1 MWSLCLFVRQCE
13 DYVFFRGLSVVE
25 HFRQLSA
32 SPSQGFSCL
41 ANHEPAIL
49 LKFRAAFT
57 SKTFPKLVPWKT
69 LFPNK
74 HWNRKI
80 WCFCNIVA
88 LQYAI
93 IHAPGKGIWKHHEY
107 ALENVWRV
115 LFWSGGL
122 FFAALVAGEFFVY
135 SSTPTFLKSFLL
147 TNYCNIPTSVCFF
160 VLFCLQLCLKIT
172 HYLTKLKQT
181 VN

>member
-1 MWSLCLFVRQCE
+1 MS
-13 DYVFFRGLSVVE
+13 FFRGLSVVA

-57 SKTFPKLVPWKT
+57 SKTYFQN
-69 LFPNK
+69 LFHGK
-74 HWNRKI
+74 HYFLTSTEIERFDV
-80 WCFCNIVA
+80 FCNIVA
-88 LQYAI
+88 LKYAI
-93 IHAPGKGIWKHHEY
+93 IYAPGKGIWKHHEY

-135 SSTPTFLKSFLL
+135 SQAQPYSWKVS
-147 TNYCNIPTSVCFF
+147 
-160 VLFCLQLCLKIT
+160 CLQIT
-172 HYLTKLKQT
+172 AIFPPLYVFFLFVFFCSYVSKSHIILR
-181 VN
+181 N